1 MRFIVMHKVDE
12 KMEAGERPDERI
24 ITEMGALVRES
35 LANGVFENG
44 AGLHRSARRARLTVK
59 GGRREVTKGPFGR
72 DGGNQLVAGCYMIR
86 TGTMDD
92 AIEHAAQLA
101 DIIGDAEIE
110 IGPVVEPWDLGVMPA
125 PADQTSARF
134 LLLRKGDAA
143 TEAGTPVP
151 PAAREKLAAF
161 ERKLKD
167 DGVLLLS
174 EKLAPT
180 ASGARLPSAPRGASR
195 NWIDGPFA
203 ESKELIA
210 GFSLLN
216 LPTKAAAVAWADRY
230 AQVLDGNEVDVR
242 ELLDR
247 RGS

>member
-12 KMEAGERPDERI
+12 KMEAGQRPDERI
-24 ITEMGALVRES
+24 IAEMGALVRES

-59 GGRREVTKGPFGR
+59 DGRREVAPGPFGR
-72 DGGNQLVAGCYMIR
+72 DGNQLVSACYMLR
-86 TGTMDD
+86 TATMED
-92 AIEHAAQLA
+92 AIEHAAELA
-101 DIIGDAEIE
+101 NIAGDSEIE

-125 PADQTSARF
+125 PTDQTSARF

-143 TEAGTPVP
+143 SEAGTPLP

-161 ERKLKD
+161 EGKLKD
-167 DGVLLLS
+167 DGVLLLA

-180 ASGARLPSAPRGASR
+180 ASGARLPGAPRGTTR
-195 NWIDGPFA
+195 RWIDGPFA

-216 LPTKAAAVAWADRY
+216 LPSKAAALAWADRY
-230 AQVLDGNEVDVR
+230 AQILGGNEVDVR

-247 RGS
+247 RGG

>member
-12 KMEAGERPDERI
+12 KMEAGDPPDQRI
-24 ITEMGALVRES
+24 ISEMGALVRES
-35 LANGVFENG
+35 LASGVFENG

-59 GGRREVTKGPFGR
+59 DGRRDVTKGPFTGG
-72 DGGNQLVAGCYMIR
+72 GGNQLVASCYMIR
-86 TGTMDD
+86 AASMDD
-92 AIEHAAQLA
+92 ALEHAAQVA
-101 DIIGDAEIE
+101 GAVGDSEVE
-110 IGPVVEPWDLGVMPA
+110 VGPVVEPWDLGLMPA

-143 TEAGTPVP
+143 TESGAPVP
-151 PAAREKLAAF
+151 PAAREKLSAL

-174 EKLAPT
+174 ENLAPT
-180 ASGARLPSAPRGASR
+180 ASGARLPAGPRGASR
-195 NWIDGPFA
+195 RWLDGPFA

-216 LPTKAAAVAWADRY
+216 LPTKAAAIAWADRY
-230 AQVLDGNEVDVR
+230 ARILDGNEVDVR
-242 ELLDR
+242 ELL
-247 RGS
+247 G